1 MAETLWSPPETM
13 AHGSGMAR
21 FARMAGI
28 DPNDYDSLHRWSISE
43 PGAFWRTVWDFAG
56 LVGEPGDRDFVPS
69 PNTWMTGA
77 AFFPD
82 AKLNL
87 AENLL
92 RGPGA
97 AVCVVETDEAGGRR
111 EVTRDWLR
119 AEVARIAAGLKQAGI
134 GQGDR
139 VATILPNRI
148 ENLVTLL
155 ATAAIGAVWTS
166 CSPDF
171 GAAAI
176 LDRIGQVRPKVVFV
190 QAQFRYGGKAHD
202 IAQRLGSIIA
212 GLEGLEEVVHVG
224 PSGFSCTAPL
234 ADYAEFGTAGAA
246 LAFARIGFNE
256 SVYILYTSGTTGKPK
271 AIVHRTG
278 GVLLQQVKEHLLHG
292 DVRSGDR
299 VLWYSNTAWMMYH
312 WIVSALAC
320 DAVLVLYDGAPILKT
335 ETGLDCTPLWRIV
348 EGEGLTHLGISPK
361 YLATLADNGFEP
373 GKAFDLGS
381 LRWLMSAGSPVAPHQ
396 FDWIY
401 GAIKKDVGFASISGG
416 TEIMGC
422 FLLGSPLHPVRRG
435 MLTVKALGMAVNV
448 LDERGAPVVGRAGEL
463 VCTEP
468 FPSMPLTFW
477 GPDGDERYRK
487 TYFADRAEIWTHGD
501 RATMNADGS
510 AVIHGRSDFT
520 LNPGGVR
527 IGTADIYNVCEQFA
541 EIEDCIVFGRPIDN
555 DEEIVLCLK
564 MAEGRSADA
573 ELARSIR
580 SRLRA
585 ECSPRHVPAAIYT
598 VADIPY
604 TLNGKRVEGA
614 AKAVVSGLEVKNKD
628 SLANPAS
635 LSAFAA
641 LQREAAL

>member
-1 MAETLWSPPETM
+1 MAETLWSPPEAM
-13 AHGSGMAR
+13 SRGSGMAR
-21 FARMAGI
+21 FARLVGI
-28 DPNDYDSLHRWSISE
+28 DPQDYDGLHRWSISE
-43 PGAFWRTVWDFAG
+43 PGAFWRAVWTFAG
-56 LVGEPGDRDFVPS
+56 LAGEIGERDFVPFQ
-69 PNTWMTGA
+69 NAWMTGA
-77 AFFPD
+77 TFFPD

-92 RGPGA
+92 RGPGEA
-97 AVCVVETDEAGGRR
+97 ICVIETDEAGGRR
-111 EVTRDWLR
+111 EVTGDWLR
-119 AEVARIAAGLKQAGI
+119 GEVARVAAGLKQAGV
-134 GQGDR
+134 GKGER
-139 VATILPNRI
+139 VATILPNRL
-148 ENLVTLL
+148 ENLVTFL
-155 ATAAIGAVWTS
+155 ATASIGAVWTS

-190 QAQFRYGGKAHD
+190 QSHFRYGGKAHD
-202 IAQRLGSIIA
+202 ITERLGSIIA
-212 GLEGLEEVVHVG
+212 GLEGLEHVVHVG
-224 PSGFSCTAPL
+224 EAGFSCVAP
-234 ADYAEFGTAGAA
+234 ATDYADFGAPGG
-246 LAFARIGFNE
+246 LGFRRIGFNE
-256 SVYILYTSGTTGKPK
+256 PVYILYTSGTTGKPK
-271 AIVHRTG
+271 AIVHRVG

-292 DVRSGDR
+292 DVRPGDR

-335 ETGLDCTPLWRIV
+335 KSGPDCTPLWRIV
-348 EGEGLTHLGISPK
+348 ERERLTHLGISPK
-361 YLATLADNGFEP
+361 YLATLADDGFEP
-373 GKAFDLGS
+373 GKSFDLSS
-381 LRWLMSAGSPVAPHQ
+381 LRWLMSAGSPVAPYQ

-401 GAIKKDVGFASISGG
+401 SAIKTDMGFASISGG

-477 GPDGDERYRK
+477 GEDGDERYRK
-487 TYFADRAEIWTHGD
+487 TYFADRNEIWTHGD

-527 IGTADIYNVCEQFA
+527 IGTADIYNVCERFA
-541 EIEDCIVFGRPIDN
+541 EIEDCIVFGRPVGN

-564 MAEGRSADA
+564 MAEGSHANA
-573 ELARSIR
+573 ELARAIR
-580 SRLRA
+580 TALRA
-585 ECSPRHVPAAIYT
+585 ECSSRHMPAAIYT
-598 VADIPY
+598 VSDIPY

-614 AKAVVSGLEVKNKD
+614 AKAVVSGLEVKNRN

-635 LSAFAA
+635 LLAFATLQSKVA
-641 LQREAAL
+641 L

>member
-43 PGAFWRTVWDFAG
+43 PGAFWRTVWDFSG

-190 QAQFRYGGKAHD
+190 QA
-202 IAQRLGSIIA
+202 
-212 GLEGLEEVVHVG
+212 
-224 PSGFSCTAPL
+224 
-234 ADYAEFGTAGAA
+234 
-246 LAFARIGFNE
+246 
-256 SVYILYTSGTTGKPK
+256 
-271 AIVHRTG
+271 
-278 GVLLQQVKEHLLHG
+278 
-292 DVRSGDR
+292 
-299 VLWYSNTAWMMYH
+299 
-312 WIVSALAC
+312 
-320 DAVLVLYDGAPILKT
+320 
-335 ETGLDCTPLWRIV
+335 
-348 EGEGLTHLGISPK
+348 
-361 YLATLADNGFEP
+361 
-373 GKAFDLGS
+373 
-381 LRWLMSAGSPVAPHQ
+381 
-396 FDWIY
+396 
-401 GAIKKDVGFASISGG
+401 
-416 TEIMGC
+416 
-422 FLLGSPLHPVRRG
+422 
-435 MLTVKALGMAVNV
+435 
-448 LDERGAPVVGRAGEL
+448 
-463 VCTEP
+463 
-468 FPSMPLTFW
+468 
-477 GPDGDERYRK
+477 
-487 TYFADRAEIWTHGD
+487 
-501 RATMNADGS
+501 
-510 AVIHGRSDFT
+510 
-520 LNPGGVR
+520 
-527 IGTADIYNVCEQFA
+527 
-541 EIEDCIVFGRPIDN
+541 
-555 DEEIVLCLK
+555 
-564 MAEGRSADA
+564 
-573 ELARSIR
+573 
-580 SRLRA
+580 
-585 ECSPRHVPAAIYT
+585 
-598 VADIPY
+598 
-604 TLNGKRVEGA
+604 
-614 AKAVVSGLEVKNKD
+614 
-628 SLANPAS
+628 
-635 LSAFAA
+635 
-641 LQREAAL
+641 